1 MVPLEPAWFLEQE
14 ARALGT
20 RLDRV
25 KPFVLQETMV
35 PAAALL
41 PDAQEGIERA
51 MDRGR
56 TELRRSIED
65 FLDWVRGPGRE
76 FPAEVAQRRFTSL
89 RMAFNAHLSELE
101 VFSDAITQRS
111 ESELGVWLSGL
122 DVAAADGLTAPGG
135 EFFEPPPIICYVDRG
150 HGAAI
155 RRIQTRLP
163 GGTRNPVGIIRI
175 PRERM
180 VGHGIASSLL
190 HEVGH
195 QAAALLDLVPSL
207 RAELAARRAGARS
220 PAERL
225 AWQCWWTWI
234 SEIVS
239 DFWSVAKLGIGS
251 TLGLLGVVSLPRW
264 HVFRV
269 TLRDPHPF
277 PWIRVKVSAAI
288 GGRLYPSR
296 QWAQLEE
303 LWERLYPREGAPPRA
318 RAVIAALEPVVPELV
333 ELLAGHR
340 SPPLRGLALEDAVRS
355 EQRSPGQ
362 LLAWF
367 RRWEQRPALSRSL
380 PPTLFLA
387 ALGQARFAGR
397 LTPEDETAEVGRLL
411 AYWAVRSTLDVAA
424 ASAAVVRQNI
434 PIERPLT
441 RVTPKEA
448 TINV

>member
-1 MVPLEPAWFLEQE
+1 MPSFEPTWFLSQE
-14 ARALGT
+14 ARALAT

-41 PDAQEGIERA
+41 PDAQVGIERA
-51 MDRGR
+51 LANGR
-56 TELRRSIED
+56 SELRRR
-65 FLDWVRGPGRE
+65 LDRFIRWVEGPGRE
-76 FPAEVAQRRFTSL
+76 ASADVAQRRFTNL

-122 DVAAADGLTAPGG
+122 DVAAADGLMTPGG
-135 EFFEPPPIICYVDRG
+135 HFYDPPPIICYVDRG

-155 RRIQTRLP
+155 RRIHTRLP
-163 GGTRNPVGIIRI
+163 AGSRNPVGIIRI

-195 QAAALLDLVPSL
+195 QGAALLDLVASL
-207 RAELAARRAGARS
+207 RAELNARRARAQNQS
-220 PAERL
+220 EKL
-225 AWQCWWTWI
+225 AWYCWSTWI
-234 SEIVS
+234 SEIAA

-251 TLGLLGVVSLPRW
+251 TLGLVGVVSLPRW

-288 GGRLYPSR
+288 GQLLYPHA
-296 QWAQLEE
+296 QWGQLET
-303 LWERLYPREGAPPRA
+303 LWEELYPRGQAPVPA
-318 RAVIAALEPVVPELV
+318 QKVIAALEPAIPKLARVLADHRPS
-333 ELLAGHR
+333 LLQGVT
-340 SPPLRGLALEDAVRS
+340 LGDAVRS
-355 EQRSPGQ
+355 ELRTPSQ

-367 RRWEQRPALSRSL
+367 VRWQRQPSVSHTM

-387 ALGQARFAGR
+387 VLGQARLAGR
-397 LTPEDETAEVGRLL
+397 LTPVEETAQVSRVL
-411 AYWAVRSTLDVAA
+411 AYWAMRSTVDVAA
-424 ASAAVVRQNI
+424 ASAAVVRQNM
-434 PIERPLT
+434 PIEQP
-441 RVTPKEA
+441 A
-448 TINV
+448 FQINEQEVNSYA